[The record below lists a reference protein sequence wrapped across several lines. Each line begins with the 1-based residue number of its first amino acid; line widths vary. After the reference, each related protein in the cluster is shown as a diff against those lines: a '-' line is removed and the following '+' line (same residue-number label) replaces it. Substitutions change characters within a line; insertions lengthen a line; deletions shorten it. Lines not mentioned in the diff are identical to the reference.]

1 MNAVATPISPVF
13 IGVILVICVVVI
25 GVVCISM
32 LLYHIR
38 KNPRRNHGYAGN
50 TIYFLINIYITPE
63 TSYYSLQVENI
74 GFKIKKTI

>member
-25 GVVCISM
+25 GVVCISV

-38 KNPRRNHGYAGN
+38 KNRRRNNSYPGN
-50 TIYFLINIYITPE
+50 TI
-63 TSYYSLQVENI
+63 
-74 GFKIKKTI
+74 